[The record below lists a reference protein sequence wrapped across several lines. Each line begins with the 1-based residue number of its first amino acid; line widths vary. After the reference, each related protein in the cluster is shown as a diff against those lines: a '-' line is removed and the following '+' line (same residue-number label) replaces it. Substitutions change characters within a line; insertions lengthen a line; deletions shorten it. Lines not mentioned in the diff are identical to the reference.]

1 MDVEEH
7 CDSQHAVDGP
17 PLHSLKPDIV
27 CLDGH
32 QFRINYGVPKEVT
45 EQLEALFIQ
54 EPEVKYDSIPDHLK
68 AYEVGIDVVAGQ
80 HGSVTASSQ

>member
-7 CDSQHAVDGP
+7 CDSQHAVDSP

-32 QFRINYGVPKEVT
+32 QFRINYGVPKEVI

-54 EPEVKYDSIPDHLK
+54 EPEVKYGSIPDHLK
-68 AYEVGIDVVAGQ
+68 AYEVGIGDAARQPGPA
-80 HGSVTASSQ
+80 TASSQ